1 MNALILKYFC
11 FKKLIDK
18 EPELIKEKLEYDD
31 SLLFS
36 LLSFK
41 QSAMFYSKKD
51 KYDIYNKL
59 NNESFIDLIIESA
72 INLSKE
78 NDYNQLL
85 FLYSFVIDY
94 YVDYYI
100 TPYLSIFAKDYS
112 LCEACNML
120 DSIVANQN
128 EFNIS
133 IPLSKQFKDA
143 FKYYD
148 YMDDLIHLIMIK
160 LYNFFGSTNY
170 FKIAYK
176 KTKKFYKN
184 YKAKINGINK
194 KELKYPETYSTSIL
208 NKNKDEYEIY
218 DKVLKYDLNEYINY
232 INNIINRKIK
242 SLNAYLFDNF
252 KDDFIKEFNIPV
264 DKKI

>member
-51 KYDIYNKL
+51 KYEIYNKL

-78 NDYNQLL
+78 NDYNKLL

-112 LCEACNML
+112 LCEATNML

-128 EFNIS
+128 EFNPTNIGHKKS
-133 IPLSKQFKDA
+133 HYSFVKFFFK
-143 FKYYD
+143 KYYRVKTFD
-148 YMDDLIHLIMIK
+148 ITNK
-160 LYNFFGSTNY
+160 LYFF
-170 FKIAYK
+170 
-176 KTKKFYKN
+176 
-184 YKAKINGINK
+184 
-194 KELKYPETYSTSIL
+194 
-208 NKNKDEYEIY
+208 
-218 DKVLKYDLNEYINY
+218 VLHF
-232 INNIINRKIK
+232 
-242 SLNAYLFDNF
+242 S
-252 KDDFIKEFNIPV
+252 
-264 DKKI
+264 